1 MATTI
6 DEQLRLLPDHPGVY
20 LFRDAAGEI
29 LYVGKAVSLKNRVR
43 SYFQA
48 GRGLEAKVQALVAQV
63 AQIEHIL
70 VDSEVE
76 ALVLESGLIKQH
88 RPKYNIKLR
97 DDKHYPYLR
106 VDARGLYPKLELV
119 RQVRGDGAR
128 YFGPF
133 PHSSAVWETMH
144 ILRRVF
150 PYRSCSDRRV
160 RTGPDCL
167 YHHIHRCLAPCIG
180 ACGEAE
186 YRAMIGEMIDFLD
199 GRADAVLGR
208 LEARMHQ
215 AAEELRFEEAAE
227 LRDRLAALRTVLE
240 RQKIAGAEMAERDV
254 LAMARGRDEAAVQ
267 VFFVRKGE
275 VAGHDGFMLT
285 GTDGRSDGEVLAAFI
300 EQYYADGPV
309 VPRELWLPSAVP
321 DGEAESLAAMLA
333 ARRHGPVALRIP
345 QRGEKRRLVE
355 LVKKNAQDYLAEEQ
369 WRRERSRDAAAQA
382 AGDLQAA
389 LGLPEPPHR
398 IECFD
403 ISHSQGSLTVGAMAV
418 FEGGMAKKA
427 DYRRFRVRTVN
438 NDDFLAM
445 QEVLG
450 RRFRRGMRERAE
462 AAAVAEG
469 DVTDVGGF
477 AALPDLLIIDGG
489 KGQLSHARAV
499 LEDMGLGEIPTFGL
513 AKENEWL
520 FVPGKSDPIVLP
532 RSSAGLRLLQ
542 RLRDETHRF
551 AVTYH
556 RTLRGKR
563 SVASVLEEA
572 PGIGPA
578 RRKAL
583 MKAFPSLQAIAAASA
598 DDLAAVPGMSRVAA
612 EDLLAYLQAGEDQ
625 RPAPGAEPA
634 PGAGP
639 ATPALAAAP
648 PARRG
653 RGAGDGSHNG

>member
-1 MATTI
+1 VATPI
-6 DEQLRLLPDHPGVY
+6 DEQLKLLPDHPGVY
-20 LFRDAAGEI
+20 LFRSTAGEI
-29 LYVGKAVSLKNRVR
+29 LYVGKAVSLKSRVR

-48 GRGLEAKVQALVAQV
+48 GRGLEGKVQALVAQV
-63 AQIEHIL
+63 AAIEHIL

-106 VDARGLYPKLELV
+106 VDARGFYPKLELV
-119 RQVRGDGAR
+119 RAAKPDGAR

-180 ACGEAE
+180 ACSDTE
-186 YRAMIGEMIDFLD
+186 YRAMVGEMIDFLD
-199 GRADAVLGR
+199 GRADAVLTR
-208 LEARMHQ
+208 LEARMRA
-215 AAEELRFEEAAE
+215 AAEDLRFEEAAE
-227 LRDRLAALRTVLE
+227 LRDRLVALRTVLE
-240 RQKIAGAEMAERDV
+240 RQKIAGSAQADRDV

-267 VFFVRKGE
+267 VFFVRRGE
-275 VAGHDGFMLT
+275 VAGRDGFILT
-285 GTDGRSDGEVLAAFI
+285 GTDDRNDGEVLAAFI

-309 VPRELWLPSAVP
+309 VPRELLLESAVP
-321 DGEAESLAAMLA
+321 EAEAESLAAMLA
-333 ARRHGPVALRIP
+333 GRRHGAVRLQVP
-345 QRGEKRRLVE
+345 QRGEKRKLVE

-369 WRRERSRDAAAQA
+369 WRRERSREAASQAAAE
-382 AGDLQAA
+382 LQAA
-389 LGLPEPPHR
+389 LGLAEPPHR

-418 FEGGMAKKA
+418 FEGGAPKKA
-427 DYRRFRVRTVN
+427 DYRRFRVRTVAGG
-438 NDDFLAM
+438 NDDFRSM

-469 DVTDVGGF
+469 DVTGVGGF

-499 LEDMGLGEIPTFGL
+499 LEDLGLADIPTFGL

-520 FVPGKSDPIVLP
+520 FAPGEPDPIILP
-532 RSSAGLRLLQ
+532 RTAAGLRLLQ

-583 MKAFPSLQAIAAASA
+583 MKSFPSLEAITSA
-598 DDLAAVPGMSRVAA
+598 RAEELAAVPGMSRTAA
-612 EDLLAYLQAGEDQ
+612 EDLLAYLRAGEDQ
-625 RPAPGAEPA
+625 RPTDSG
-634 PGAGP
+634 
-639 ATPALAAAP
+639 
-648 PARRG
+648 
-653 RGAGDGSHNG
+653 

>member
-1 MATTI
+1 VATTATL
-6 DEQLRLLPDHPGVY
+6 DEQLKLLPDQPGVY

-48 GRGLEAKVQALVAQV
+48 GRGLEAKVQAMVAQV
-63 AQIEHIL
+63 GSIEHIL

-106 VDARGLYPKLELV
+106 VDARGFWPRLELV
-119 RQVRGDGAR
+119 RQVRADGAR

-160 RTGPDCL
+160 RAGPDCL
-167 YHHIHRCLAPCIG
+167 YHHIHRCLAPCIA
-180 ACGEAE
+180 ACTDAE
-186 YRAMIGEMIDFLD
+186 YRAMIAEMIDFLD
-199 GRADAVLGR
+199 GRADAVLHR
-208 LEARMHQ
+208 LEDRMRV
-215 AAEELRFEEAAE
+215 AADELRFEEAAE

-240 RQKIAGAEMAERDV
+240 RQKISGSELAERDV
-254 LAMARGRDEAAVQ
+254 LAMARGKDEAAVQ

-275 VAGHDGFMLT
+275 VAGRDGFILT
-285 GTDGRSDGEVLAAFI
+285 GTDGRTDGEVLAAFI

-309 VPRELWLPSAVP
+309 VPRELLLESAVP
-321 DGEAESLAAMLA
+321 AGDADSLTAMLA
-333 ARRHGPVALRIP
+333 ARRHGAVALRVP
-345 QRGEKRRLVE
+345 QRGDKKKLVE
-355 LVKKNAQDYLAEEQ
+355 LVKKNAADFLAEEQ
-369 WRRERSRDAAAQA
+369 WRRERSRDAAIQA
-382 AGDLQAA
+382 ASDLQQA
-389 LGLPEPPHR
+389 LGLREPPHR

-418 FEGGMAKKA
+418 FEDGAPKKA
-427 DYRRFRVRTVN
+427 DYRRFRVRSVPGG
-438 NDDFLAM
+438 NDDFLSM

-469 DVTDVGGF
+469 DVTGVGGF
-477 AALPDLLIIDGG
+477 AALPDLLVIDGG

-499 LEDMGLGEIPTFGL
+499 LEDMGLADIPTFGL

-520 FVPGKSDPIVLP
+520 FAPGRGQPIILP
-532 RSSAGLRLLQ
+532 RTSPGLRLLQ

-556 RTLRGKR
+556 RTLRSR
-563 SVASVLEEA
+563 RNVASILEEA

-583 MKAFPSLQAIAAASA
+583 LKAFPSLEAIAGASA
-598 DDLAAVPGMSRVAA
+598 DQLAAVPGMSRTAA
-612 EDLLAYLQAGEDQ
+612 EDLLAYLRAGEDQ
-625 RPAPGAEPA
+625 RPQEG
-634 PGAGP
+634 
-639 ATPALAAAP
+639 
-648 PARRG
+648 
-653 RGAGDGSHNG
+653 